1 VSRPV
6 SGRFQKYSLHDGPGI
21 RTTVFLKGCPL
32 HCPWCHHPEGISRRR
47 EIVVLIWPREPVIP
61 GINDDEAGLEAAA
74 RFAAAV
80 PGVQQVNL
88 LPFHRTGLPK
98 SRRLG
103 RDSGVAAV
111 PPPSP
116 EAMKRALEVFAGA
129 GLAVRAGG

>member
-1 VSRPV
+1 MDDAKLRRYTGVSNALILDNLQAL
-6 SGRFQKYSLHDGPGI
+6 GRVHGQ
-21 RTTVFLKGCPL
+21 
-32 HCPWCHHPEGISRRR
+32 
-47 EIVVLIWPREPVIP
+47 IWLRVPVIP

-103 RDSGVAAV
+103 RDSGLAEVQ
-111 PPPSP
+111 PPSP
-116 EAMKRALEVFAGA
+116 EAMKRALESFAGA
-129 GLAVRAGG
+129 GLAVRKGG